1 VSNSIRTL
9 TLNEATQAIE
19 ECYHYLLH
27 TTNAAG
33 KQATYHMLEEAMQA
47 PDRTGAITLEIF
59 FDDDNRQ
66 LFTLVDNDT
75 KLPL

>member
-9 TLNEATQAIE
+9 TLNDATQAIE

-27 TTNAAG
+27 VTNAAG
-33 KQATYHMLEEAMQA
+33 NLATYHSLEEAIQ
-47 PDRTGAITLEIF
+47 DSGRTGAITLEIF